1 MTTAVANVSS
11 VRTLLSSDGVMSQIR
26 AALPRHLTAERMLR
40 VVMTAV
46 QKTPRLLEC
55 SERSLIGA
63 VVEASQ
69 LGLEPDGVRG
79 LAYLIP
85 RRNRKTGGY
94 EAQLQIGYK
103 GLIDLARRSGQIQTI
118 TAEVVYQKDAF
129 RVVKGLHPDLVHEP
143 AWNEPDPGPVIGA
156 YAVAVLKDGGVQFHV
171 MSTKEIEDIRKRS
184 QSANDGPWVT
194 DWNWMAKKTVVK
206 QLTKLLPS
214 SIELHSMVA
223 VDDERDGAIDTTARA
238 ANIAPSTDLDALT
251 HQLKAQDAPEPEPV
265 EEPLPTEDIPE
276 SAPWEPDPEPEPT
289 TVIACDDEAVSESVP
304 PADPERLRR
313 ELTALIAQLAKVSR
327 STTRMVGDQ
336 LKARYGGRGSK
347 DLTSEELQDAIAQL
361 TAAIAELEAPNE

>member
-85 RRNRKTGGY
+85 RRNRKTNTY

-171 MSTKEIEDIRKRS
+171 MSTMRS
-184 QSANDGPWVT
+184 RTSASAASP
-194 DWNWMAKKTVVK
+194 
-206 QLTKLLPS
+206 P
-214 SIELHSMVA
+214 
-223 VDDERDGAIDTTARA
+223 TTAPGSPTGTGWRRRPWSS
-238 ANIAPSTDLDALT
+238 NSPSCF
-251 HQLKAQDAPEPEPV
+251 PV
-265 EEPLPTEDIPE
+265 PSNCT
-276 SAPWEPDPEPEPT
+276 PW
-289 TVIACDDEAVSESVP
+289 
-304 PADPERLRR
+304 
-313 ELTALIAQLAKVSR
+313 
-327 STTRMVGDQ
+327 
-336 LKARYGGRGSK
+336 
-347 DLTSEELQDAIAQL
+347 
-361 TAAIAELEAPNE
+361 